1 MRYLLLLLAA
11 SSVLLASGCGV
22 LIGNIKPVD
31 QKSQN
36 YGINDL
42 SKENPAV
49 WTKLDQ
55 VKTVDSSTTDEA
67 TTATEISDAAYQS
80 KKNASIISINSAC
93 RQTQDEEEH
102 DLRSL
107 TNLLF
112 LGLSDVTQRNEKQL
126 TIQNVPALQTTL
138 RGKLNGE
145 TMQFESVV
153 LRRKLCVF
161 DLVYM
166 ARPARFSEHEQDFS
180 HFVASLKLK

>member
-1 MRYLLLLLAA
+1 MRYLLLLLAT
-11 SSVLLASGCGV
+11 SSALLASGCGV

-31 QKSQN
+31 QKAQN
-36 YGINDL
+36 YGISDL

-55 VKTVDSSTTDEA
+55 VKIVDSSTTDEA

-80 KKNASIISINSAC
+80 KKNASIISVNSAC
-93 RQTQDEEEH
+93 RQTPDEEEH

-112 LGLSDVTQRNEKQL
+112 LGLSDASQRDEKEL
-126 TIQNVPALQTTL
+126 TIQNTPALETTIK
-138 RGKLNGE
+138 GKLNGE
-145 TMQFESVV
+145 LMMFQAVV
-153 LRRKLCVF
+153 LRRGLCIY

-166 ARPARFSEHEQDFS
+166 SRPAHFDEHEQDFS
-180 HFVASLKLK
+180 HFIASLKLK